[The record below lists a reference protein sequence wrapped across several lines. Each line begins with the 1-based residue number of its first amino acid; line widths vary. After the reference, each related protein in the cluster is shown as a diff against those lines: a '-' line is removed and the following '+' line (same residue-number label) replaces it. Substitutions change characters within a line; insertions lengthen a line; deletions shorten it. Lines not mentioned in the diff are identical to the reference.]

1 VVFIGVLGAALK
13 TFDPLTLYTSF
24 ADHIFGNAGW
34 VQYLIGIPLVF
45 ALPASVL
52 IASTGEPIPAAA
64 VSRAAALCDGQP
76 VAVVSLARIYGSALG
91 LPNPGLLPTQ
101 RELADQRERVASA
114 LAGLERAGVE
124 GWGQVAATR
133 RPGRS
138 IARVARAR
146 GVRHVILV
154 TPSQPGWRRFV
165 EGNLVRE
172 ISRKLAP
179 GTSVDAVIVLR
190 PG

>member
-1 VVFIGVLGAALK
+1 MSAPARSLIPHRRRWDKQPTQQAA
-13 TFDPLTLYTSF
+13 
-24 ADHIFGNAGW
+24 
-34 VQYLIGIPLVF
+34 
-45 ALPASVL
+45 VL

-64 VSRAAALCDGQP
+64 VSRAVALSGGQP

-101 RELADQRERVASA
+101 QELADQRERVASA
-114 LAGLERAGVE
+114 LAALQRAGLE

-133 RPGRS
+133 RPGKT
-138 IARVARAR
+138 IARAARAR
-146 GVRHVILV
+146 GVRQVILV
-154 TPSQPGWRRFV
+154 APSQPRWRRFV

-179 GTSVDAVIVLR
+179 GTLVEAIIMIG
-190 PG
+190 PP

>member
-1 VVFIGVLGAALK
+1 MTAL
-13 TFDPLTLYTSF
+13 
-24 ADHIFGNAGW
+24 
-34 VQYLIGIPLVF
+34 
-45 ALPASVL
+45 LPRRRRRWDKQPTQQASVL

-64 VSRAAALCDGQP
+64 VSRAVALSGGQP

-114 LAGLERAGVE
+114 LAALQRAGLE

-133 RPGRS
+133 RPGRT

-146 GVRHVILV
+146 GVRRVILV
-154 TPSQPGWRRFV
+154 TPSQPRWRRFV

-172 ISRKLAP
+172 IGRKLAP
-179 GTSVDAVIVLR
+179 GTSVEAVIVLR
-190 PG
+190 PA

>member
-1 VVFIGVLGAALK
+1 VSAPARSLIPHRRRWDKQPTQPAA
-13 TFDPLTLYTSF
+13 
-24 ADHIFGNAGW
+24 
-34 VQYLIGIPLVF
+34 
-45 ALPASVL
+45 VL
-52 IASTGEPIPAAA
+52 IASAGDPIPAAA
-64 VSRAAALCDGQP
+64 VSRSVALSAGQP
-76 VAVVSLARIYGSALG
+76 VAVISLARIYGSALG
-91 LPNPGLLPTQ
+91 LPNPGLLPSQ
-101 RELADQRERVASA
+101 RELAGQRQQVADA
-114 LAGLERAGVE
+114 LAALQRAGLD

-133 RPGRS
+133 RPGRT

-154 TPSQPGWRRFV
+154 TPSQPRWRRFV

-179 GTSVDAVIVLR
+179 GTSVEAVIVLR

>member
-1 VVFIGVLGAALK
+1 MTPMTALLPSRRRWDKQPTQQAA
-13 TFDPLTLYTSF
+13 
-24 ADHIFGNAGW
+24 
-34 VQYLIGIPLVF
+34 
-45 ALPASVL
+45 VL
-52 IASTGEPIPAAA
+52 IASAGDPIPAAA
-64 VSRAAALCDGQP
+64 VSRAVALSDGQP

-101 RELADQRERVASA
+101 RELADQRERVARA
-114 LAGLERAGVE
+114 LAALQRAGVE

-133 RPGRS
+133 RPGRT

-146 GVRHVILV
+146 RVRHVILV
-154 TPSQPGWRRFV
+154 TPSQPRWRRFV

-179 GTSVDAVIVLR
+179 GTSVEAVIVLR

>member
-1 VVFIGVLGAALK
+1 MTAPARSLIPHRRRWDKQPSQQAA
-13 TFDPLTLYTSF
+13 
-24 ADHIFGNAGW
+24 
-34 VQYLIGIPLVF
+34 
-45 ALPASVL
+45 VL

-64 VSRAAALCDGQP
+64 VSRAVALSGGQP

-114 LAGLERAGVE
+114 LAAVQRAGLE

-133 RPGRS
+133 RPGKT

-154 TPSQPGWRRFV
+154 MPSQPRWRRFV
-165 EGNLVRE
+165 EGNLARE

-179 GTSVDAVIVLR
+179 DTPVEAVILIG
-190 PG
+190 PP